1 MKTKKNLN
9 RKRTGLGSLL
19 MALAGVI
26 ASCDIL
32 PIGVAMYGC
41 PNADYDIKGKVVD
54 ENGKG
59 IENIKIEIGHV
70 QTSTPGVI
78 YDYEYIPFYTDL
90 KTDADG
96 NYHYIG
102 NDFPNNQLR
111 IKAEDIDGE
120 EHGGQFAPDSVELK
134 VEFKDGKSKAWYSG
148 KAEAAAPDIKLK
160 KVSE

>member
-1 MKTKKNLN
+1 MKSKKNLN
-9 RKRTGLGSLL
+9 RKRTGLGALL
-19 MALAGVI
+19 LGIVGAV
-26 ASCDIL
+26 ASCDII
-32 PIGVAMYGC
+32 PIGSAMYGC

-70 QTSTPGVI
+70 QTSNQNVI
-78 YDYEYIPFYTDL
+78 YDYEYIPFFTDL
-90 KTDADG
+90 KTDAEG

-120 EHGGQFAPDSVELK
+120 EHGGQFASDSVALK
-134 VEFKDGKSKAWYSG
+134 VEFKGGKGSVWYSG
-148 KAEAAAPDIKLK
+148 KAEATAPDIKLK